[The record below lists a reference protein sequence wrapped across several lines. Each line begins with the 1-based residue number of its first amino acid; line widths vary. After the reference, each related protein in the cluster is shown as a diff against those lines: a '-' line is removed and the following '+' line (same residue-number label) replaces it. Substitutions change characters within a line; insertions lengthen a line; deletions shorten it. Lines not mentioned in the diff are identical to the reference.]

1 MLDPQATAMDLVA
14 LDGSKDAGDG
24 GEPTITCRCPV
35 LTASLGKVSHLGVSG
50 QCLWVVTSLPMM
62 YLVFLW

>member
-1 MLDPQATAMDLVA
+1 MV

-35 LTASLGKVSHLGVSG
+35 LTASLGKVSHLEVSG
-50 QCLWVVTSLPMM
+50 QCLWEVTSLRMM